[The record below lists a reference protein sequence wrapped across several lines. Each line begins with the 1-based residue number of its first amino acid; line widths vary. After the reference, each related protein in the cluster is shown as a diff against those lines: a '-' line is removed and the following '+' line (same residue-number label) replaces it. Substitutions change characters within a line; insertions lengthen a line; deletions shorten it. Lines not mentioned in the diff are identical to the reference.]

1 MGGEGSLGVKYNM
14 MLARQLSAREKIQ
27 FLPNSVSK
35 SKSPNLPDPLQCR
48 RSARWYSQLGGGGA
62 GVGGDMMLGNGGRW
76 MIECGGKKG
85 IILHASCL
93 LMHEFEG

>member
-1 MGGEGSLGVKYNM
+1 
-14 MLARQLSAREKIQ
+14 
-27 FLPNSVSK
+27 
-35 SKSPNLPDPLQCR
+35 
-48 RSARWYSQLGGGGA
+48 
-62 GVGGDMMLGNGGRW
+62 MMLGNGGRW